1 MTQERP
7 GSESEV
13 FRLALMARLR
23 SISHE
28 RVGPLLDAELVRRQA
43 VDPKVGI
50 VIAHLDDEPIIS
62 GEDGQEYKFHAAR
75 VYPSRPGEQNFV
87 TPHLHS
93 KGIEPYRFLTG
104 NNAEMNT
111 GVVRHKEVI
120 WNHPR
125 EVSVGEEVI
134 VQPGEVHSL
143 RNKGDEPYDFVFA
156 CPDSHLKDHDT
167 QTAPDGDRFIVKD
180 YTNGIPPWY
189 SE

>member
-1 MTQERP
+1 MTRENHTP
-7 GSESEV
+7 ESEV
-13 FRLALMARLR
+13 FRSALMARLR
-23 SISHE
+23 AITAE
-28 RVGPLLDAELVRRQA
+28 KVGPLLDAESARRQA
-43 VDPKVGI
+43 VDSKVGI
-50 VIAHLDDEPIIS
+50 VIAHLDDEPIR

-75 VYPSRPGEQNFV
+75 VYPPRPGEQNFV

-104 NNAEMNT
+104 SNAEMNI

-120 WNHPR
+120 WNSPR

-143 RNKGDEPYDFVFA
+143 RNKGDNPYDFVFA
-156 CPDSHLKDHDT
+156 CPDSHLKDNDT

-189 SE
+189 SK